1 MWLLVGYTH
10 VKPGC
15 ITNCCYPSTGT
26 KTQTQCLLLSIISN
40 QKKLHLS
47 LPASQSWTA
56 VELVCW
62 KSHLPWYWTSLSPA
76 LALWHFQRY
85 SHLATRP
92 PGSFLGKLWRKSCS
106 QACINCHLRA
116 SLWNFWIREGRVRKH
131 QIQIS
136 EGKNDMRY
144 NIALQTLAY
153 LQKCSLYSRDNWEE
167 RVLLTFHRTDYGCLP
182 ASKRSWKMRW
192 ERWAKLPCFS
202 ILLGS
207 RVTHDYIPRK
217 SLFQCKRV
225 QWKQMPKSK
234 KVYPAARP
242 RCTSLQCAGARQ
254 ISRLSKRWR
263 WNWKISIQSYSS
275 SAQDIHGACLVFH
288 SEHTDVFSVNGNVL
302 FWF

>member
-1 MWLLVGYTH
+1 MH
-10 VKPGC
+10 
-15 ITNCCYPSTGT
+15 
-26 KTQTQCLLLSIISN
+26 
-40 QKKLHLS
+40 
-47 LPASQSWTA
+47 
-56 VELVCW
+56 
-62 KSHLPWYWTSLSPA
+62 
-76 LALWHFQRY
+76 
-85 SHLATRP
+85 
-92 PGSFLGKLWRKSCS
+92 
-106 QACINCHLRA
+106 
-116 SLWNFWIREGRVRKH
+116 
-131 QIQIS
+131 
-136 EGKNDMRY
+136 Y

-153 LQKCSLYSRDNWEE
+153 LQKCSLYTWETTE
-167 RVLLTFHRTDYGCLP
+167 RNGSCWLSTGPTMACLP

-225 QWKQMPKSK
+225 QWKQMPKGK